1 MLQRLKLQRL
11 NLQSLNLQSLK
22 DAAKKRWFWRGI
34 TILILVLII
43 LLGTVT
49 ARLFVWPTTGMPAKV
64 DAIVVL
70 GGPGDRVDYAMQLAR
85 ENRAPYLVFSKG
97 LGWLPPGICTEH
109 VGSATVICF
118 QPNPDTT
125 QGESEAFAKLARQ
138 YSWRSVALVTSQ
150 EQAWRAK
157 LWFNRCYP
165 SGQYYSVGPKLS
177 LSMVIPNGVIY
188 EWGAT
193 VKAEVFDRSC

>member
-1 MLQRLKLQRL
+1 MAGWGRWLQRLEFRRLKLQ
-11 NLQSLNLQSLK
+11 SLK
-22 DAAKKRWFWRGI
+22 STTKKRWFLRGV

-43 LLGTVT
+43 LLSTVT
-49 ARLFVWPTTGMPAKV
+49 ARLFVWPATGMPAKV

-70 GGPGDRVDYAMQLAR
+70 GGPGDRVGYAMQLAR
-85 ENRAPYLVFSKG
+85 EDRAPYLVFSKG

-109 VGSATVICF
+109 VGSATVLCF
-118 QPNPDTT
+118 QPNPDTP
-125 QGESEAFAKLARQ
+125 QGESEGFAKFAKQ
-138 YSWRSVALVTSQ
+138 HSWRSVALVTSQ

-157 LWFNRCYP
+157 LWFGRCYP

-177 LSMVIPNGVIY
+177 LGMLIPGVIY

>member
-1 MLQRLKLQRL
+1 MLQRLKFQRPK
-11 NLQSLNLQSLK
+11 LQSLK
-22 DAAKKRWFWRGI
+22 NAPKKRWFRRGI
-34 TILILVLII
+34 TILILVLVV

-49 ARLFVWPTTGMPAKV
+49 GRLFVWPTTGMPAKV
-64 DAIVVL
+64 DVIVVL
-70 GGPGDRVDYAMQLAR
+70 GGPGDRVGYAMQLAR

-97 LGWLPPGICTEH
+97 LGLLPPGICTEH
-109 VGSATVICF
+109 VGSATVLCF

-125 QGESEAFAKLARQ
+125 QGESEGFAKLAKQ
-138 YSWRSVALVTSQ
+138 HSWRSVAVVTSQ
-150 EQAWRAK
+150 EQAWRAR
-157 LWFNRCYP
+157 LWFGRCYP

-177 LSMVIPNGVIY
+177 LGRLIPNHVIY

>member
-1 MLQRLKLQRL
+1 MGNVLQRLKLQRL
-11 NLQSLNLQSLK
+11 NLQSLK
-22 DAAKKRWFWRGI
+22 DATKKRWFWRGI
-34 TILILVLII
+34 TILVLVLII

-49 ARLFVWPTTGMPAKV
+49 ARLFVWPATGMPAKV

-157 LWFNRCYP
+157 LWSTAATP
-165 SGQYYSVGPKLS
+165 LASTTASG
-177 LSMVIPNGVIY
+177 
-188 EWGAT
+188 
-193 VKAEVFDRSC
+193 RSSP